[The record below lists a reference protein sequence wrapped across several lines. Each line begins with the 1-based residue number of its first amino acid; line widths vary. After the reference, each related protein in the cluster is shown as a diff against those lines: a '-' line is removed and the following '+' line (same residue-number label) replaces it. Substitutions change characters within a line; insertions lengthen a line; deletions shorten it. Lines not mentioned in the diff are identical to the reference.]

1 MAIQYFQPEVWAA
14 QLLSTLEKA
23 TVFAGAPIVN
33 RNYEGEIAQY
43 GDTVRITGIAD
54 PNIIAYTKD
63 TDLSALQALT
73 DNQQSLVIDQ
83 SWAFN
88 FQVDD
93 IDARQVR
100 DGGALMSEAAR
111 KAAYGLRDKA
121 DQYVAGKLASAAGN
135 GLGVV
140 DASAAAT
147 AVYDSVIVPMSV
159 KLDEAN
165 MPTEGRWLAVSPAT
179 HAKLLLDSRF
189 IKANESGTMAGL
201 RNGIVGEAG
210 GFTIVKSNNM
220 PTRARTGISATVATT
235 ARTVTSTVAG
245 TFSQA
250 DVGLTITGTNIDSG
264 ATIASVST
272 DGTVA
277 TMSKAGTAAG
287 AATDIEIA
295 ANGIVALAGVNIA
308 ATYAEQISKVEA
320 YRPEARFA
328 DALKGLHLY
337 GAKVLRPA
345 GLVAASVKLA

>member
-14 QLLSTLEKA
+14 QLLATLEKA

-54 PNIIAYTKD
+54 PNIIAYVKD
-63 TDLSALQALT
+63 NNLSALQALT
-73 DNQQSLVIDQ
+73 DDQQSLVIDQ

-88 FQVDD
+88 FQIDD

-140 DASAAAT
+140 DASATVT

-189 IKANESGTMAGL
+189 IKANESGTMSGL

-220 PTRARTGISATVATT
+220 PTRARTAISATVATT
-235 ARTVTSTVAG
+235 AKTLTATAG

-250 DVGLTITGTNIDSG
+250 DVGLAVAGTGVDTG
-264 ATIASVST
+264 ATIASVNA
-272 DGTVA
+272 DGSVA
-277 TMSKAGTAAG
+277 TMSKAGATAG
-287 AATDIEIA
+287 DATDIAIT

-345 GLVAASVKLA
+345 GLVAASVKLV

>member
-73 DNQQSLVIDQ
+73 DDQQSLVIDQ

-121 DQYVAGKLASAAGN
+121 DQYVAGKLAAAAGN

-140 DASAAAT
+140 DASAAVT

-189 IKANESGTMAGL
+189 IKANEAGTTSGL

-235 ARTVTSTVAG
+235 AKTLTATAG

-250 DVGLTITGTNIDSG
+250 DVGLPVAGTGVDTG
-264 ATIASVST
+264 ATIASVNTNGS
-272 DGTVA
+272 VA
-277 TMSKAGTAAG
+277 TMSKNGATAGD
-287 AATDIEIA
+287 ATDIAIT

-345 GLVAASVKLA
+345 GLVAASVKLS